1 MSTQF
6 DTARTQLYKSGVEV
20 LVQQKGSRLR
30 NGVRV
35 ETGVVGK
42 NAYFDQIS
50 ATAAVERTSR
60 HADTPQID
68 TPHARRRV
76 SMRDFEWADLIDD
89 QDKIRTIQDFGSPY
103 QMNAANALGRSMDD
117 VLIEAATATAYTG
130 ETGSTSESF
139 DTTNFQIASGSTG
152 LTVAKLITA
161 KKMLDEAENE
171 EGEPRMLVLSAEQV
185 EDLLNTTEVKSAD
198 YNTVK
203 ALVQGQ
209 IDTFL
214 GFKFVRSERLGTVSS
229 ERGVLAIAKS
239 ALLLA
244 VGKDITARI
253 SERAD
258 KSYATQVYTCMTIGA
273 TRMRSNGIVRILCT
287 E

>member
-1 MSTQF
+1 MSTQIT
-6 DTARTQLYKSGVEV
+6 TAFVQQYRSGVEL

-30 NGVRV
+30 NAVRV

-42 NAYFDQIS
+42 NAYFDQIGS
-50 ATAAVERTSR
+50 TAAVERTSR

-76 SMRDFEWADLIDD
+76 TLRDFEWADLIDD
-89 QDKIRTIQDFGSPY
+89 QDKIRTLNEFQSPY
-103 QMNAANALGRSMDD
+103 QMAAAAALGRSMDD

-139 DTTNFQIASGSTG
+139 DTANYQIASASTG
-152 LTVAKLITA
+152 LTIAKLITA
-161 KKMLDEAENE
+161 KKMLDEAENDPD
-171 EGEPRMLVLSAEQV
+171 EPRYLALSAEQV

-203 ALVQGQ
+203 SLVQGQ
-209 IDTFL
+209 INTFL
-214 GFKFVRSERLGTVSS
+214 GFEFIRTERLGTVSS
-229 ERGVLAIAKS
+229 ERGVLAWSKS

-244 VGKDITARI
+244 TGKDMTTRI
-253 SERAD
+253 SERPD
-258 KSYATQVYTCMTIGA
+258 KSYATQVYACMTIGA

>member
-1 MSTQF
+1 MSIQF
-6 DTARTQLYKSGVEV
+6 DTARTQAYMSGVEL

-30 NGVRV
+30 NAVRV

-42 NAYFDQIS
+42 YAYFDQIS
-50 ATAAVERTSR
+50 ATSAVERTSR

-76 SMRDFEWADLIDD
+76 AMRDFEWADLIDD
-89 QDKIRTIQDFGSPY
+89 QDRIRTIHEFGSPY
-103 QMNAANALGRSMDD
+103 QVNAANAMGRSMDD
-117 VLIEAATATAYTG
+117 ILIEAATATAYTG
-130 ETGSTSESF
+130 ESGGTSETF
-139 DTTNFQIASGSTG
+139 DTSNYQISSGSAG

-161 KKMLDEAENE
+161 KKMLDEAENDPD
-171 EGEPRMLVLSAEQV
+171 EPRFLLLSAEQV
-185 EDLLNTTEVKSAD
+185 EDLLNTTEVKSSD
-198 YNTVK
+198 YNSVK

-209 IDTFL
+209 VDTFL
-214 GFKFVRSERLGTVSS
+214 GFKFIRTERLGTVSS
-229 ERGVLAIAKS
+229 ERGVLAFAKS

-244 VGKDITARI
+244 VGKDMTARI
-253 SERAD
+253 GERAD
-258 KSYATQVYTCMTIGA
+258 KSYATQVYTSMTIGA